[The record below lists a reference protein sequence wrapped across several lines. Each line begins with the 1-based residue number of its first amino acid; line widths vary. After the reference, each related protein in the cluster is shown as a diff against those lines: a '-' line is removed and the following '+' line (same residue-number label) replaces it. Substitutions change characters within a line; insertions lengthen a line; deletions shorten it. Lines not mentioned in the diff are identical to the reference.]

1 MDLELIF
8 EAVVEISQTI
18 AIIADHH
25 SFKRELL
32 KFKSDL
38 ESSNYSLAEEPKQGF
53 SPDFACLVTRK
64 ATSLKIVYWSS
75 SFERL
80 NSCLPN
86 GYELMSAA

>member
-38 ESSNYSLAEEPKQGF
+38 ESSNYSLAEEPEQGF